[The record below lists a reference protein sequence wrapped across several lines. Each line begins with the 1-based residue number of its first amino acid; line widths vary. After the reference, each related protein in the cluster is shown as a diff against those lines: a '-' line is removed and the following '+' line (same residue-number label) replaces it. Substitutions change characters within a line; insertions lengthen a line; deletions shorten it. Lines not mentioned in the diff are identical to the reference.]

1 MKLTRKQKEN
11 LGFSMLI
18 SAVGLVITFIVLSCR
33 KRSVFAALSAM
44 ALAEGAVG
52 YLLLTDP
59 DPRKVKKQEAEELFS
74 EEECREADAH
84 IRQVL
89 RGKRDGEASRQ
100 VLKEIPRDEDAT
112 EADFQ

>member
-1 MKLTRKQKEN
+1 MKLTRRHKDPIG
-11 LGFSMLI
+11 LGMLI

-33 KRSVFAALSAM
+33 KRSIFAALAAM
-44 ALAEGAVG
+44 AMAEGAAA

-59 DPRKVKKQEAEELFS
+59 NPRLVGKNSTEELFT

-89 RGKRDGEASRQ
+89 RGKQEEEAARR
-100 VLKEIPRDEDAT
+100 VLKEILRDEDAT